1 MNLLKLDIT
10 NGPVVIV
17 AYGLSLA
24 LILVLLVRAFI
35 PWRIG
40 RVFWNIASATIG
52 AAVAYTLMVVLFV
65 WLDVFDGPLELRA
78 IPWLIWGFAA
88 LGLAIRSFWLWRR
101 WLKVV
106 PALAVLSVLVSTTLG
121 VNYSYGLTPTLG
133 LFLGIPTSD
142 VVTLPAVSGETKA
155 TIGNLASSWVA
166 PADMP
171 ERGLMGRIDG
181 DIPETA
187 SGFGARPAE
196 IYLPPAALVKNPPKL
211 PLIIWMMGKPGSPD
225 PQFIARELEAFAKT
239 HSGLAPIV
247 IAVDQLGSPTQDPL
261 CIDSAKAKVETYF
274 LQDVVPWARTHLN
287 VTTSASDWVIAGYSN
302 GAACAAYFGA
312 KYPQTW
318 ANIIAVS
325 GEEYQ
330 GFGDGLV
337 VKRFFNGD
345 PAAYEAI
352 KPISILQQH
361 SHENSLGVF
370 TTGALDARYGPGL
383 KKLAAAA
390 DEAGMSVDII
400 ELPGVDHTNDALIQG
415 LQRALAIVLPHLGL

>member
-17 AYGLSLA
+17 AYSLSLA
-24 LILVLLVRAFI
+24 FILVLLLRSFI

-52 AAVAYTLMVVLFV
+52 ASVAYTLMVVLFV

-88 LGLAIRSFWLWRR
+88 LGLAIRSLWLWRR
-101 WLKVV
+101 WLKIV
-106 PALAVLSVLVSTTLG
+106 PALAILSILVSTTLG
-121 VNYSYGLTPTLG
+121 VNFSYGLTPTLG

-142 VVTLPAVSGETKA
+142 VVALPAISGEAKS
-155 TIGNLASSWVA
+155 TIGTLSRTWVA
-166 PADMP
+166 PSDLP

-181 DIPETA
+181 GIPPTA
-187 SGFGARPAE
+187 SGFGARAAE

-225 PQFIARELEAFAKT
+225 PQFIARELETYAKE
-239 HSGLAPIV
+239 HQGLAPIV
-247 IAVDQLGSPTQDPL
+247 LAVDQLGSPVQDPL

-274 LQDVVPWARTHLN
+274 TKDVVPWAKAHLN
-287 VTTSASDWVIAGYSN
+287 ITTAASDWVIAGYSN
-302 GAACAAYFGA
+302 GGACAAYFGA
-312 KYPQTW
+312 KYPGTW
-318 ANIIAVS
+318 ANIMAIS

-330 GFGDGLV
+330 GYGDGLV
-337 VKRFFNGD
+337 VKKFFDGNQ
-345 PAAYEAI
+345 AAYDAI
-352 KPISILQQH
+352 KPINVMTQH
-361 SHENSLGVF
+361 RYTRTLSVF
-370 TTGALDARYGPGL
+370 TTGGLDSRYGPGL
-383 KKLAAAA
+383 KTLAAAA
-390 DEAGMSVDII
+390 QASGMEVALI